1 MKTLFIAQVQS
12 TGILAKLPLFAAS
25 PVLLHF
31 KQAIVSRELNVP
43 L

>member
-1 MKTLFIAQVQS
+1 MKTLFIAQAQS
-12 TGILAKLPLFAAS
+12 TGILAKLHLFAAS
-25 PVLLHF
+25 LHF